1 MTRLAAAVV
10 VLGLSARVAGAQ
22 GMYLLGAA
30 KVDVTPPPFDA
41 AADAVVF
48 PTCPA
53 AVFTGPR
60 LFALQEPYVDRDGS
74 GFFNYDTDVYCDANM
89 NGRYDGLYSSGG
101 GDHLR
106 EWVHDPI

>member
-53 AVFTGPR
+53 AVFTGRRPR
-60 LFALQEPYVDRDGS
+60 AASATNFDQSYSIARSSHDGR
-74 GFFNYDTDVYCDANM
+74 
-89 NGRYDGLYSSGG
+89 GRRSILCP
-101 GDHLR
+101 
-106 EWVHDPI
+106 W